1 MGRYKCAYDCESSS
15 EPDEKYFKFPVYN
28 PRKLKKWLINM
39 KLKDWTPSRFSVLC
53 VKHFEE
59 QYIDR
64 TGKCVK
70 LREDAVPTIFSSPGK
85 TQKREASI
93 NTRSKRFK
101 SAGVKASQTS
111 PAPSPTITA
120 ATAKRRVRNKE
131 PIHTEEQPA
140 GDNDPKKSND
150 KWRIIVDEGLM
161 KIESFP
167 HFFHG
172 DYCSPRQDVQWAP
185 DDDLSCSQT
194 DCEDPE
200 KVIEVKEPW
209 QWLGLDVRGPLP
221 QTLNGHK
228 YILTVTDYFSKWV
241 EAVPMQS
248 SLPTD
253 VAKHIVDIIAHFG
266 YPIRILSRLPH
277 DIVHKINREL
287 KDQLKIT
294 VALVVYHQQTGTVD
308 LITQQL
314 IDRMVGDLIEEHAA
328 DWDVYLP
335 AKVFSLC
342 FKEHSK
348 TKERPFSVLCC
359 TGLQP
364 VQSPRGLNFAYS
376 KIRESAFVI
385 R

>member
-1 MGRYKCAYDCESSS
+1 MGRYRCAYNCENSSDS
-15 EPDEKYFKFPVYN
+15 NVKFFKFPLYN
-28 PRKLKKWLINM
+28 PRKLKKWLVNM
-39 KLKDWTPSRFSVLC
+39 KWKDWTPSRFSVLC
-53 VKHFEE
+53 INHFEE

-70 LREDAVPTIFSSPGK
+70 LCEDAVPTIFTSSDG
-85 TQKREASI
+85 TQKKKAS
-93 NTRSKRFK
+93 TDPRSKRSK
-101 SAGVKASQTS
+101 PPGVKASQAS
-111 PAPSPTITA
+111 PAQTPTSTP
-120 ATAKRRVRNKE
+120 ATAKRSAQNKE
-131 PIHTEEQPA
+131 ASLTEEPA
-140 GDNDPKKSND
+140 GDPKKSD

-172 DYCSPRQDVQWAP
+172 DYCVSQSIQWAP
-185 DDDLSCSQT
+185 DDNLSAE
-194 DCEDPE
+194 CEDPE
-200 KVIEVKEPW
+200 NVIEVKEPW

-228 YILTVTDYFSKWV
+228 YILTVTDYYSKWV

-248 SLPTD
+248 CLPSD

-266 YPIRILSRLPH
+266 YPLRILSRLPH

-287 KDQLKIT
+287 KDQLKVTI
-294 VALVVYHQQTGTVD
+294 ALIVYHHQTGTAD

-314 IDRMVGDLIEEHAA
+314 IDRMVSDLIEGHAA
-328 DWDVYLP
+328 EWDVYLP

-359 TGLQP
+359 TGLEP
-364 VQSPRGLNFAYS
+364 IQSPRGLNYAYS
-376 KIRESAFVI
+376 RIRESTFVV